1 MSSSKILRKTL
12 AQPCEKA
19 LDGSCKYATKKC
31 FEAVPYQPDMD
42 RSIPARRWIDCWGW
56 AATLKM
62 HFDERSGRWV
72 YLSEETRR
80 ELDKLKLNSDES
92 YDEVVR
98 RLLTGIYIPIKK
110 KRYQMLI
117 LTALKDGRKRFKDL
131 LEITGLNR
139 VTLANHLKE
148 LLRNGKVKKEV
159 ASNDKRVRYYSLKGV
174 ENAQI

>member
-1 MSSSKILRKTL
+1 LSSDKILRKTL

-42 RSIPARRWIDCWGW
+42 RSIPARRWIDCSAWPMS
-56 AATLKM
+56 LHM
-62 HFDERSGRWV
+62 FFDKKSGRWV

-98 RLLTGIYIPIKK
+98 RLINAYK
-110 KRYQMLI
+110 KRWK
-117 LTALKDGRKRFKDL
+117 T
-131 LEITGLNR
+131 LE
-139 VTLANHLKE
+139 V
-148 LLRNGKVKKEV
+148 
-159 ASNDKRVRYYSLKGV
+159 
-174 ENAQI
+174 

>member
-1 MSSSKILRKTL
+1 MASRKWRLANTLSSDKILRKTL

-42 RSIPARRWIDCWGW
+42 RSIPARRWIDCSAWPMS
-56 AATLKM
+56 LHM
-62 HFDERSGRWV
+62 FFDKKSGRWV

-98 RLLTGIYIPIKK
+98 RLINAYK
-110 KRYQMLI
+110 KRWK
-117 LTALKDGRKRFKDL
+117 T
-131 LEITGLNR
+131 LE
-139 VTLANHLKE
+139 V
-148 LLRNGKVKKEV
+148 
-159 ASNDKRVRYYSLKGV
+159 
-174 ENAQI
+174 